1 MKTLV
6 INQRHC
12 AVDSA
17 IEVVALQ
24 GRLAAENEA
33 QLTAAL
39 QKALSECVRSLI
51 LDMSAVD
58 FVSSAGLRVLY
69 MIYSQAVKEGKHLA
83 MFGVQPGVYKILKI
97 VASEATFHVC
107 DSEEDATKS
116 WPT

>member
-1 MKTLV
+1 MKPLV

-12 AVDSA
+12 AVDAA

-24 GRLAAENEA
+24 GRLAVENEA

-39 QKALSECVRSLI
+39 QQALKECVRGLI
-51 LDMSAVD
+51 LDMSAVE

-69 MIYSQAVKEGKHLA
+69 LVYNQAVKEGKYLA
-83 MFGVQPGVYKILKI
+83 MFGVQPAVYKILKI

-107 DSEEDATKS
+107 DSEEDAAKI
-116 WPT
+116 WPA